1 MRAMVLVMTDPLFLQ
16 VGTYEKRV
24 DLSELRP
31 LLPVEHF
38 EAYIRH
44 HKALKSKAES
54 SLYTEVKM
62 MRYLFMFLEMKEIER
77 LRDFSYL
84 SMQELY
90 AYLSTVS
97 TKQNRPL
104 SKSSQRLVYTFF
116 KSFALWLNEYYPTEA
131 PSLNIFQQSPY
142 RGNND
147 HLKTTYFSDHILKQ
161 IRSALHVENDIYM
174 KCYILIALYYGLRSI
189 DIVTLTS
196 DCLQIS
202 DKDGK
207 YDLHYRDHKQDEAVT
222 IPAIAAPVA
231 RAIALLIRESADL
244 RQETSHSEIFIYKG
258 QKGVIRT
265 FKSYQR
271 ARLDRFAK
279 RHQIKDEDGD
289 LITMSS
295 HMFRRTLATNLQSSG
310 APLEST
316 QRLLNHKSKRTTLKH
331 YIKIKQSDYID
342 QISKTLEHM
351 QVVASSRDVLSIR
364 ENEMGHTEALR
375 LSDGYCTNNA
385 MATQPEYMCDQIKLR
400 GNCYGCSKM
409 VTTPEFLPYFRT
421 LIKEKEQELV
431 SERHYGE
438 HLVQQISF
446 ERDLLK
452 ELVAKLEV
460 M

>member
-1 MRAMVLVMTDPLFLQ
+1 MTNPLFFQ

-24 DLSELRP
+24 DLSELKP

-62 MRYLFMFLEMKEIER
+62 MRYLFMFLEMKEIES
-77 LRDFSYL
+77 LTDFSYL

-90 AYLSTVS
+90 AYLSTVT
-97 TKQNRPL
+97 TKQSRHL

-116 KSFALWLNEYYPTEA
+116 KSFALWLNEYHPTEA
-131 PSLNIFQQSPY
+131 PSLNIFQKSPY

-161 IRSALHVENDIYM
+161 IRGALHKERDIYI

-222 IPAIAAPVA
+222 IPAIATPVA
-231 RAIALLIRESADL
+231 RAIASLMRESADL
-244 RQETSHSEIFIYKG
+244 RQETSRSEIFLYKG
-258 QKGVIRT
+258 DKGVIKT
-265 FKSYQR
+265 INSYQG
-271 ARLDRFAK
+271 ARLNRFVK
-279 RHQIKDEDGD
+279 EHQIKDEEGN
-289 LITMSS
+289 LITMRS

-331 YIKIKQSDYID
+331 YIKTKQSDYID

-385 MATQPEYMCDQIKLR
+385 MATQPDYICDQIKRR

-421 LIKEKEQELV
+421 LVKEKDEELT
-431 SERHYGE
+431 SKRHYGE
-438 HLVQQISF
+438 HLVQQLRF
-446 ERDLLK
+446 ERDLVQ
-452 ELVAKLEV
+452 ELVGRLEV